1 MQLKRTAVVW
11 YKIREKSP
19 PKVASIDCTDT
30 GFCRI
35 FLKTFR
41 RKLICSNELSAHAK
55 FGAVNKRKFYTLC
68 IILLKKIEYTNNI
81 TRMPALF
88 SSRRRWD
95 YVNGN
100 LTSCMEFCCFFF
112 HNCKSKRTYHTG
124 ITS

>member
-1 MQLKRTAVVW
+1 MW

-68 IILLKKIEYTNNI
+68 IFSVKKIEYTNNI

-88 SSRRRWD
+88 SSRRGWD
-95 YVNGN
+95 YINSN
-100 LTSCMEFCCFFF
+100 LTSW
-112 HNCKSKRTYHTG
+112 YG
-124 ITS
+124 ILLFIFSGISTVFATIVNQSGLTILV